1 MRISDW
7 SSDVCSSDL
16 SVQAPFGAP
25 EVKRVAERP
34 LERHSN
40 VLEAWEM
47 WEHRR
52 DLERAHHAHAGNPG
66 GPLPGDVS
74 PFEDDQPPCRLE
86 EFRQEIEDRRFAGA
100 VRADHRMDDATPD
113 AEVDAIDGNKAG
125 ERSERKRVV
134 EGKWGEVSGDI
145 GGG

>member
-16 SVQAPFGAP
+16 
-25 EVKRVAERP
+25 
-34 LERHSN
+34 
-40 VLEAWEM
+40 
-47 WEHRR
+47 
-52 DLERAHHAHAGNPG
+52 LERAHHAHAGNPG

-74 PFEDDQPPCRLE
+74 PFEDDPPPCRLE

-100 VRADHRMDDATPD
+100 VRADHRMDAATPD

-125 ERSERKRVV
+125 ERSRETVGLQDVIVSYGRRLDRKCTRLN
-134 EGKWGEVSGDI
+134 SSP
-145 GGG
+145 